1 MAKSSRSKPKYPRAI
16 SLSDSTRKIKYPEL
30 FFGFVAPIGADI
42 QSTLQ
47 AFKGYL
53 EAHDYRVVEIKVT
66 DVFNVLE
73 RYIVPKEGLSKASER
88 ARYETYIAYGNQL
101 RATFQDDILAASAMR
116 RVMDKRLKLS
126 RPGQE
131 FEKLAFLLHQFKRK
145 EEIDLLR
152 NVYGRLFFQVSIY
165 SRRGARVDYL
175 SRKFASSHNR
185 PIAQAYRDSAEML
198 ITRDENQVEEE
209 HG

>member
-1 MAKSSRSKPKYPRAI
+1 MAKSSRSEPRNHRTP
-16 SLSDSTRKIKYPEL
+16 SVPDSTKKIKYPEL

-42 QSTLQ
+42 QPTLQ

-53 EAHDYRVVEIKVT
+53 EAHEYLVIDIKIT

-73 RYIVPKEGLSKASER
+73 RCVVPKKQLSKATER

-101 RATFQDDILAASAMR
+101 RATFQDDILAASAIR
-116 RVMDKRLKLS
+116 RVMDKRLRFS
-126 RPGQE
+126 RPGQ
-131 FEKLAFLLHQFKRK
+131 FQKLAFLLHQFKRK

-152 NVYGRLFFQVSIY
+152 NVYGRLFFQVSVY

-175 SRKFASSHNR
+175 SRKFASSYNR

-198 ITRDENQVEEE
+198 ITRDENQVE
-209 HG
+209 